1 MNQGLQYEINAVMPA
16 AVVTGLF
23 PSLCTFQ
30 DRAGAATP
38 VLDPLGQVDLA
49 DADYE
54 NVAGLVDIPCMIA
67 AVSQL
72 KPLLEGGRTQ
82 EYNFEAPQ
90 RHILLNDWYPQV
102 LQRYLA
108 IVDGVTYSITPGG
121 VESDSQQQ
129 QTRLTVRAYQL

>member
-23 PSLCTFQ
+23 PSLCTFV
-30 DRAGAATP
+30 DRPGADNPLVDA
-38 VLDPLGQVDLA
+38 LGQVDLSN
-49 DADYE
+49 ADY
-54 NVAGLVDIPCMIA
+54 VPVVGLTSIPCMIA
-67 AVSQL
+67 AISPN
-72 KPLLEGGRTQ
+72 KAMLEGGRTQ

-90 RHILLNDWYPQV
+90 RHILLNDYYPAV
-102 LQRYLA
+102 LQRFLA

-129 QTRLTVRAYQL
+129 QTRLTVRTYSL